1 MHNEQTG
8 RENRR
13 FQTTRW
19 SLVLLAGQSGSIE
32 GRDALGELIESY
44 WYPLYA
50 YSRRS
55 GCNEHDASDLTQGFF
70 AALLQERKLLV
81 ATATR
86 GRFRSFLLSSFK
98 NFSANRKRD
107 AKALKRGGGVIVH
120 SLQFQDSENRY
131 AHEPFTDETAEQLYE
146 RSWVNSL
153 LSRVEV
159 RLGEDYHHAGRDEI
173 FRLLH
178 PHLMNRSDALPRE
191 KIGIELN
198 LSSAA
203 IAMSL
208 HRMRQRY
215 AELVRE
221 EVAATVESPDEI
233 DDELRHLMT
242 VVGNR

>member
-1 MHNEQTG
+1 MQNEQSG

-13 FQTTRW
+13 FHTTRW
-19 SLVLLAGQSGSIE
+19 SLVFLAGNSDSID
-32 GRDALGELIESY
+32 GREALGELIESY

-50 YSRRS
+50 YSRRW
-55 GCNEHDASDLTQGFF
+55 GHDEHDASDLTQGFF
-70 AALLQERKLLV
+70 ATLLEEKRLPV
-81 ATATR
+81 ASPTR

-98 NFSANRKRD
+98 NYSANQKRD

-131 AHEPFTDETAEQLYE
+131 IHEPFTDETAEQLYE

-153 LSRVEV
+153 LSRVDA
-159 RLGEDYHHAGRDEI
+159 RLGENYHRAGRDQL
-173 FRLLH
+173 FSLLH
-178 PHLMNRSDALPRE
+178 PHLMNRSDALPKE
-191 KIGIELN
+191 TIGVQLK

-215 AELVRE
+215 SELVRE
-221 EVAATVESPDEI
+221 EVSATVENSEEV

-242 VVGNR
+242 IVGNR